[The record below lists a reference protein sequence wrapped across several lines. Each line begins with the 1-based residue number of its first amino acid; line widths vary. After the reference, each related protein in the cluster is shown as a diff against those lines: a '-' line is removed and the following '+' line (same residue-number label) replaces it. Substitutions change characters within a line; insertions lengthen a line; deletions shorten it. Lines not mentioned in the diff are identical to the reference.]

1 MNACSLPISPTL
13 FYRPSSYIQWWAS
26 ALGKS
31 FSKNSKYSL
40 APPAT
45 ASSDEAA
52 ATSAAAGVLDDRTG
66 SVASNLES
74 SAVRSEGKVGAWG
87 AAGAA

>member
-1 MNACSLPISPTL
+1 
-13 FYRPSSYIQWWAS
+13 
-26 ALGKS
+26 LGKS

-45 ASSDEAA
+45 PSSAVAEVV
-52 ATSAAAGVLDDRTG
+52 TSAVVEAEAKTG
-66 SVASNLES
+66 SVASNFES

-87 AAGAA
+87 AAGAAYDLTLERWASAF

>member
-1 MNACSLPISPTL
+1 M
-13 FYRPSSYIQWWAS
+13 
-26 ALGKS
+26 GKS

-45 ASSDEAA
+45 PSSEAA
-52 ATSAAAGVLDDRTG
+52 AVTLTVEALDDKTG